1 MPEEACVDQTAAA
14 PRPPP
19 LAGDRPDGRRT
30 TDDLR
35 CDRRPDSRRIIE
47 LLDERERSVGELVI
61 ELQMAHAAVSTHL
74 RTLREAGVTGVR
86 ADGRRRWYTLRAA
99 PLEELGSWLGRFGD
113 RDVGL

>member
-1 MPEEACVDQTAAA
+1 LTRPQRHRVHRHSPATGRTVGA
-14 PRPPP
+14 PPTIFD
-19 LAGDRPDGRRT
+19 AIGDPTR
-30 TDDLR
+30 
-35 CDRRPDSRRIIE
+35 RRIIE

-86 ADGRRRWYTLRAA
+86 ADGRRRWYALRAA

>member
-1 MPEEACVDQTAAA
+1 MTSPQRHRVHRHSPATGRTVGG
-14 PRPPP
+14 PPTIFD
-19 LAGDRPDGRRT
+19 AI
-30 TDDLR
+30 
-35 CDRRPDSRRIIE
+35 CDPTRRRIIE

-86 ADGRRRWYTLRAA
+86 ADGGRRWYALRAA

>member
-1 MPEEACVDQTAAA
+1 MT
-14 PRPPP
+14 RPQRHRVHRHSPATGRTVGGPP
-19 LAGDRPDGRRT
+19 TIFDAIGDPTR
-30 TDDLR
+30 
-35 CDRRPDSRRIIE
+35 RRIIE

-86 ADGRRRWYTLRAA
+86 ADGRRQWYALRAA